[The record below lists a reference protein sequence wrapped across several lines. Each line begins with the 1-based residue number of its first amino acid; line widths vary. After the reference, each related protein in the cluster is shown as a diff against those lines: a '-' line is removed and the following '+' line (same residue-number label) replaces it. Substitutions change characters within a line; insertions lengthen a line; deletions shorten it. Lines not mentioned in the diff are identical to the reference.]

1 MLVKQPKCLLEHLL
15 KKSYSWTHQ
24 LKYRGVWK
32 SLIHLWLTECLVNRS
47 LLLGLSFN
55 PYMILSQLFF
65 CNKKEH
71 NSKLLNMISSWNQ
84 MAKGRHQAL
93 ESLWNFIFSFV
104 KWPNKNENE
113 TKRTYIYIASA
124 TKRFSQACVN
134 RLSTPSL
141 LTALSLSL
149 SCCYW
154 TWGSPSMLQ
163 VKSGH
168 LFWLSQ

>member
-47 LLLGLSFN
+47 LLIGLSFN
-55 PYMILSQLFF
+55 PYMTLSQLFLAI
-65 CNKKEH
+65 KKNIILSCYIWFHLGIRWPREGIKH
-71 NSKLLNMISSWNQ
+71 WRVYEILFLV
-84 MAKGRHQAL
+84 
-93 ESLWNFIFSFV
+93 LWSDPITM
-104 KWPNKNENE
+104 KTKQNE

-149 SCCYW
+149 PCCYW

-168 LFWLSQ
+168 LF